1 MTLSEQEIKSIFL
14 TDDILPL
21 GKFETIPVNCISDG
35 LAESYPNVSLIYN
48 NVDYESLL
56 KEAYTHIKIVGFN
69 YVKPRLSAINK
80 DIDENIL
87 RGVLGHVG
95 FSKGTYQ
102 SYSLRKV
109 GTNELE
115 DWVLSSTRNFFKSL
129 PVNTFRQQ
137 YAVAAPGWNTK
148 LHRDHSNFKI
158 HGFRAMVPLSA
169 DVYMGYE
176 DAQGNNVVYKLTR
189 GNMYY
194 VNIAKMHRG
203 FNDSTVNER
212 INLIMQMDSDKLV
225 GKTELLPLTSLE
237 NLPPYASEYGVWE
250 FGYEL

>member
-1 MTLSEQEIKSIFL
+1 MSLSEREIKNIFL

-21 GKFETIPVNCISDG
+21 GQFETIPVTCTIDG
-35 LAESYPNVSLIYN
+35 ESESYPNVSLIYTN
-48 NVDYESLL
+48 IDYKSLL
-56 KEAYTHIKIVGFN
+56 DESYEHIKIVGFN

-80 DIDENIL
+80 EIDENTL
-87 RGVLGHVG
+87 RNVLSHVG
-95 FSKGTYQ
+95 FCKGSYQ

-115 DWVLSSTRNFFKSL
+115 DWVLPNTRKFFNSL

-137 YAVAAPGWNTK
+137 YAVAALGWNTR
-148 LHRDHSNFKI
+148 LHRDHKDFKT

-176 DAQGNNVVYKLTR
+176 DSNGNNIVYKLLR
-189 GNMYY
+189 GNMYF

-203 FNDSTVNER
+203 FNESTSTDR
-212 INLIMQMDSDKLV
+212 INLIMQMDSDILIDQK
-225 GKTELLPLTSLE
+225 EILPLSNLE
-237 NLPPYASEYGVWE
+237 DLPDYASKYEIWE